1 MFDRYLQLIKKLNKQ
16 KVKSEE
22 KKKRE
27 SKRKKEKRQ
36 VGEFGF

>member
-22 KKKRE
+22 KKRE